1 MAKTVFDVLIEQIE
15 EQKIS
20 SVKFLTSGGP
30 KEFSQYKE
38 VTGLIRGL
46 ESSISIIKDL
56 QRNQFEE
63 DDE

>member
-1 MAKTVFDVLIEQIE
+1 MSTPVCDVLIDQIE
-15 EQKIS
+15 EQRES
-20 SVKFLTSGGP
+20 SMKFLTSGGP
-30 KEFSQYKE
+30 KDFSQYKE

>member
-1 MAKTVFDVLIEQIE
+1 MAKTVFAALIDQIE
-15 EQKIS
+15 EQRES

-30 KEFSQYKE
+30 KDFSQYKE

-46 ESSISIIKDL
+46 ELSISFIKDL

-63 DDE
+63 DND

>member
-15 EQKIS
+15 EQKES

-30 KEFSQYKE
+30 KDFSQYKE
-38 VTGLIRGL
+38 VTGFVRGL

-63 DDE
+63 DNE